1 MSTARRYKVGIN
13 TNIIGKPA
21 RDKGVNQAS
30 DWRCLELTET
40 EFVGHI
46 EVGHA
51 FSAHYRDGY
60 RKTTN
65 FICSE
70 VVAADVDGAF
80 TIEEALE
87 QPFINDFASFIYT
100 TPSHSE
106 DRHRFRIVF
115 LLEETI
121 TKAADWANCLYGLA
135 LKLGSDPSIKDSGR
149 LFYGNPKAMVAHI
162 GNRLPYDEAA
172 KLIEIGQ
179 QQRAIRKSPDRS
191 DAPTVSPHV
200 LTPDSPVR
208 MASGEVIAF
217 RDLPYKASVYCPFH
231 LDTRPSAFVVKS
243 HRKTHGI
250 HCMACNA
257 TFWADR
263 LEEYD
268 FDAFDRLLE
277 ERAEIDRDRLE
288 DHLGSD
294 DFFEQFF
301 PPAPSVTTYQERYL
315 PALDYRPGITL
326 VKSPKGSGKTEALRA
341 LISKVK
347 ARVFPIDVPKK
358 DQPRSILLVGHRQ
371 SLIKE
376 AAKKLGLNCYIDN
389 GEPPIDFNGYAT
401 SLDSLYKVMDHI
413 GFRRHELPHGGSK
426 PMTYDLLI
434 LDESEQVF
442 THLTAD
448 TLAKNRG
455 TLRAY
460 NALQKAVR
468 QAKAVY
474 ALDADLG
481 FISAHGIRAFRP
493 DDWRHHTRIIFNK
506 PLEVEKRRTLRL
518 YRARKDLEARV
529 VDAIKGG
536 ERCFIVSNSKKAVDT
551 LEQLIRDQ
559 CGKAVS
565 LRKITSENSRSPQE
579 RDFVGSITSEFLKIQ
594 VLLCSPSLGTGIDI
608 SFPDGSQEVD
618 HVFGFFYPFINTHT
632 DIDQQL
638 ARVRNPKAVSVWFDP
653 TRYSYETSFEVIRD
667 DLARGHWVESAI
679 VGYDNDGRLQ
689 YDKDHPLLLIMSH
702 IVCARRASQN
712 RIVELFVRLRNA
724 NGWDVEFVAKQ
735 NGKTAKQKKAS
746 DWLKASDRV
755 KAGYLKGILEAEDVP
770 DEDVIDLYEAQRR
783 GEALSERERF
793 QLERGM
799 LRMSFNRPVTADLIE
814 QASDGKLR
822 DRVRYFRAMMDRE
835 MPLMM
840 SPIVERMRRGGRPE
854 KISKMP
860 AALLLYVVGTI
871 AGIVDDKGAL
881 VVTPLKKDDF
891 AAFVAFCRTN
901 RTAIEE
907 ILKLPLRDD
916 LEKNPVR
923 QLNQFLKLVGL
934 SVKPNARRRHK
945 GAAKFDYVVDM
956 KAAALM
962 KELAADFTEFES
974 VARSPG

>member
-1 MSTARRYKVGIN
+1 MSTVRRYKVGIN

-21 RDKGVNQAS
+21 RGTAVNQAT
-30 DWRCLELTET
+30 DWQNIELTET
-40 EFVGHI
+40 DFVGHI
-46 EVGHA
+46 KAGHA
-51 FSAHYRDGY
+51 FSAQYRDGY

-65 FICSE
+65 FICSD

-80 TIEEALE
+80 SIQEALE
-87 QPFINDFASFIYT
+87 QSFIKTYASFVYT
-100 TPSHSE
+100 TPSHSD
-106 DRHRFRIVF
+106 DRHRFRIVL

-135 LKLGSDPSIKDSGR
+135 LKLGSDTSIKDSGR
-149 LFYGNPKAMVAHI
+149 LFYGNPKAMVVRI
-162 GNRLPYDEAA
+162 GNRLTFDETT

-191 DAPTVSPHV
+191 NAPVVSPHV

-208 MASGEVIAF
+208 MASGEVVAF

-231 LDTRPSAFVVKS
+231 VDTRPSAFVVKS

-263 LEEYD
+263 PEEYD
-268 FDAFDRLLE
+268 FDAFDRLLV

-288 DHLGSD
+288 DHIGST

-301 PPAPSVTTYQERYL
+301 PPAPSVTTHQERYL

-326 VKSPKGSGKTEALRA
+326 VKSPKGSGKTEALKA
-341 LISKVK
+341 LIGKVK
-347 ARVFPIDVPKK
+347 ARVFPFDLPRK

-389 GEPPIDFNGYAT
+389 GEPPLDFNGYAT

-481 FISAHGIRAFRP
+481 FISAHGLRAFRP
-493 DDWRHHTRIIFNK
+493 EDWKHHTRIIFNK

-518 YRARKDLEARV
+518 YRARKDLEAKV
-529 VDAIKGG
+529 VGAIKSGD
-536 ERCFIVSNSKKAVDT
+536 RCFIVSNSKKAIDT
-551 LEQLIRDQ
+551 LEQLLRDQ
-559 CGKAVS
+559 CGKSVA
-565 LRKITSENSRSPQE
+565 LRKITSENSRSPEE
-579 RDFVGSITSEFLKIQ
+579 RDFVGSITGEFLKIQ

-608 SFPDGSQEVD
+608 SFPNGSQEVD

-638 ARVRNPKAVSVWFDP
+638 ARVRNPEAVSVWFDP

-679 VGYDNDGRLQ
+679 IGYDNDGRLQ
-689 YDKDHPLLLIMSH
+689 YDKDNPLLLIMSH

-724 NGWDVEFVAKQ
+724 NGWDVEVVTKQ
-735 NGKTAKQKKAS
+735 DGRTARQKKAS
-746 DWLKASDRV
+746 DWLKASERV
-755 KAGYLKGILEAEDVP
+755 KSSYMKGILKAEDVP

-783 GEALSERERF
+783 GEALSESQRF
-793 QLERGM
+793 QVERGM

-814 QASDGKLR
+814 QASDGRLR
-822 DRVRYFRAMMDRE
+822 ERVRHFRAMMDRD

-840 SPIVERMRRGGRPE
+840 ASVVEKLRRGGRPE
-854 KISKMP
+854 RISKRS
-860 AALLLYVVGTI
+860 AAQLLYVVGMV
-871 AGIVDDKGAL
+871 AGLIDDKGSL
-881 VVTPLKKDDF
+881 VTTPLRKDDF

-907 ILKLPLRDD
+907 ILKLPLRED

-934 SVKPNARRRHK
+934 SIKPNARRRHK

-956 KAAALM
+956 RSAALM
-962 KELAADFTEFES
+962 TGLASNFTDFET
-974 VARSPG
+974 VARSTG